1 MAIRAVQQKRIPRG
15 LFMLASKKHA
25 GELLLVQVPKFESD
39 IEELNRA
46 VISYPKQVVSVA
58 WHAHIRFLQQ
68 PVRDGAKGHERLL
81 Y

>member
-1 MAIRAVQQKRIPRG
+1 MAVWTIEEKGIPRG

-25 GELLLVQVPKFESD
+25 GEPLLVQVPQFESD
-39 IEELNRA
+39 ISELNRA
-46 VISYPKQVVSVA
+46 VSTHPKQVISVG